1 MKTKFFIF
9 TITFIC
15 FSFTLLGQKPE
26 FKFGKIDM
34 ADLTATKCP
43 VDSNAEAYFLGDY
56 GTSSFNYIQDKG
68 FQIIFERH
76 FRIKILKKTATEWA
90 DNTIPLYVPISGRGK
105 EIIDLKANTY
115 NLEDGKIITSKL
127 DKSGIFEEEYTKN
140 WIRKKFTMPNVKEGS
155 IIEISYKIFS
165 DFYELRDWD
174 FQYNIPVLYTEYCT
188 RIPEYFKYK
197 VFQNGYE
204 SVNKINS
211 SEASQINLMYKDPGV
226 DVYGRFSKT
235 EYSHETVRFSTD
247 VNTYIG
253 ENIKAFPNEPY
264 MSSRKNYVS
273 SLEIELQSY
282 QYPNSA
288 PVLRSNSWESI
299 TKSLLEYDDFGDIIK
314 KEGATSDI
322 VKIGTAGFSKP
333 VEKATGIFNY
343 IRNEFKW
350 TKMKRLYASQTIRK
364 TIETKTGNAADI
376 NLLLVTAL
384 RNAGFNAEPVAISTR
399 DNGMIL
405 MAYPVMQKLNYV
417 IASVEI
423 EGKKYLL
430 DATDKHATFG
440 FLPERCLN
448 GQGRVISEKTPG
460 EVDLTSNQS
469 YFQNISTSLKL
480 NENGELSG
488 TWEES
493 KRGYAAH
500 NFRDD
505 IDNSKSKDDYVSEK
519 QKKNPGLTIHKFEF
533 NNLDTLEKDINIKY
547 DISLTGQAESTG
559 NLLMVHPLLIEQ
571 LQENAFKLDDRKFP
585 VDFGFNSNKTFISQ
599 FEIPQGYQVE
609 TLPKPVSMALPN
621 KDATY
626 MFNVVATGNKIQ
638 VMRKF
643 VINKALVLPDAYPA
657 LKEFYNKM
665 VAKEAEVIVLKKL

>member
-1 MKTKFFIF
+1 MKTKFCIF

-34 ADLTATKCP
+34 ADLTVAKCP

-56 GTSSFNYIQDKG
+56 GTSSFKYSQDEG
-68 FQIIFERH
+68 FQTIFERH

-90 DNTIPLYVPISGRGK
+90 DIIIPLYVPSSGRGK
-105 EIIDLKANTY
+105 ENIDLKANTY

-127 DKSGIFEEEYTKN
+127 DKRGIFEEEYTKN

-155 IIEISYKIFS
+155 IIEISYKINS
-165 DFYELRDWD
+165 DFYELRDWN
-174 FQYNIPVLYTEYCT
+174 FQYSIPVLYTEYST
-188 RIPEYFKYK
+188 QIPEYFKYK

-204 SVNKINS
+204 SINKINS
-211 SEASQINLMYKDPGV
+211 TEPSQINLMYKDRV
-226 DVYGRFSKT
+226 DNANVTKT
-235 EYSHETVRFSTD
+235 EFYSETVRFSTD
-247 VNTYIG
+247 VTRYIG
-253 ENIKAFPNEPY
+253 ENIKAFHNEPY
-264 MSSRKNYVS
+264 MSSRKNFVS

-282 QYPNSA
+282 KFPNSI
-288 PVLRSNSWESI
+288 LKNYTSSWESI
-299 TKSLLEYDDFGDIIK
+299 TKSLLDNEYFGDIIK
-314 KEGATSDI
+314 KEGATDNI
-322 VKIGTAGFSKP
+322 VKPATLGINAP
-333 VEKATGIFNY
+333 IEKALAIYNY
-343 IRNEFKW
+343 IRNGFKW
-350 TKMKRLYASQTIRK
+350 NKNNRLYASQSIRK

-376 NLLLVTAL
+376 NLLLVAAL
-384 RNAGFNAEPVAISTR
+384 RNAGFNAEPIVISTR

-405 MAYPVMQKLNYV
+405 MSYPVMQKLNYV

-423 EGKKYLL
+423 DGKKYLL

-469 YFQNISTSLKL
+469 YFQNIITSLKL
-480 NENGELSG
+480 NENGDLSG
-488 TWEES
+488 TWGENR
-493 KRGYAAH
+493 KGYAAH

-519 QKKNPGLTIHKFEF
+519 QKENPGLTIHKFEF
-533 NNLDTLEKDINIKY
+533 NNLDTLEKDVNIKY
-547 DISLTGQAESTG
+547 DISLAGQTESTG

-571 LQENAFKLDDRKFP
+571 LLENPFKLEDRKFP
-585 VDFGFNSNKTFISQ
+585 VDYSFNTNKTYVFQ

-609 TLPKPVSMALPN
+609 TLPKTVSMALPN

-626 MFNVVATGNKIQ
+626 LFNVVATGNKIQ

-643 VINKALVLPDAYPA
+643 VISKTLVLPDAYPA